1 MGDGSDVV
9 TDQASEAA
17 NRVNQGLVVGGAVLV
32 GLGGLLGFAGML
44 LVTSAVAAAA
54 RRWMRQLERPP
65 SDIAKR
71 KWQQARAATSA
82 GTQAWRSGSP
92 AQPPA
97 SS

>member
-44 LVTSAVAAAA
+44 LVTSAVASAA

-71 KWQQARAATSA
+71 KWEQARAATSA
-82 GTQAWRSGSP
+82 GAQAWRSGSP
-92 AQPPA
+92 ARPPA